1 MKKQYRLLIF
11 CMLAVCLIS
20 AACMGFHLYWTPPN
34 LAPLMIAPTDYGE
47 AYQKQ
52 AKLCYT
58 FVAEKMISPEGG
70 VYTNFLDTD
79 QKSDFASGHDVLLES
94 QSLLMLYAAYQDDRP
109 LFNQAYSYIRNHL
122 QQKEFISWRFDSLT
136 GQASDVNAAIDDLRF
151 LRALL
156 YGSTKWQDKDLLWET
171 RRLADKLYR
180 TNVVDGRLVDM
191 YDGAQKLSPATIT
204 LCYLDLHTLYLLSE
218 ISGKWAAVYQNALQT
233 VQNGYL
239 GDAFPLY
246 QNRFRYDSGAYE
258 QGSLNL
264 TEGLIT
270 VYHLAE
276 IGELRHETVQWLKA
290 RVAERTLYTRYD
302 LDGSPESEIQ
312 STAAYAVSA
321 IIGALLRDQSLYRD
335 SVRAMNLYQV
345 DDPASEIYGAYG
357 EKARAEAYS
366 FDNLYALLSF
376 CY

>member
-1 MKKQYRLLIF
+1 M
-11 CMLAVCLIS
+11 
-20 AACMGFHLYWTPPN
+20 
-34 LAPLMIAPTDYGE
+34 
-47 AYQKQ
+47 
-52 AKLCYT
+52 
-58 FVAEKMISPEGG
+58 
-70 VYTNFLDTD
+70 
-79 QKSDFASGHDVLLES
+79 LLES

-109 LFNQAYSYIRNHL
+109 LFNHAYSYIKNHL
-122 QQKEFISWRFDSLT
+122 QQKDFTSWRFDSLA

-156 YGSTKWQDKDLLWET
+156 YGSAKWQDEDLLWEV
-171 RRLADKLYR
+171 RRLADRLYR

-218 ISGKWAAVYQNALQT
+218 VSGKWAAVYQNALQT

-258 QGSLNL
+258 RESLNL

-276 IGELRHETVQWLKA
+276 IGELRPETVQWLKT
-290 RVAERTLYTRYD
+290 RVAERTLFIRYD
-302 LDGSPESEIQ
+302 PADGSPENETQ

-321 IIGALLRDQSLYRD
+321 IIGALLKDQSLYGD

-357 EKARAEAYS
+357 EKARNEAYS